1 MAATY
6 SDTDR
11 TPRNRAR
18 ELIGDTGV
26 TAGTTTV
33 ADPLMSDA
41 HIDAVLAEQRV
52 FELGVAWLA
61 DELLARF
68 AQDPIRVT
76 VDGVTTDM
84 SAWVSIWR
92 DLASRLRAGA
102 LVDQAAQPAA
112 AAQPRVGIIRAGTD
126 YKVR

>member
-18 ELIGDTGV
+18 ELIGDTTV
-26 TAGTTTV
+26 TPNTTTV

-41 HIDAVLAEQRV
+41 HIDAVLSEQGM

-76 VDGVTTDM
+76 IDGVTTDM
-84 SAWVSIWR
+84 SAWVGIWR
-92 DLASRLRAGA
+92 DLASRLRTGA
-102 LVDQAAQPAA
+102 LIDQAALPPAA
-112 AAQPRVGIIRAGTD
+112 AQSRVGIIRAGTD